1 MRRRAIAATAG
12 LAGVLLAL
20 VIAARVVP
28 LPEDFFSEPS
38 TVVELSDG
46 SWAHVF
52 LSPDEK
58 WRIQVDLDEVDPA
71 YVDALIRLEDK
82 RFWAHLG
89 VDPIAI
95 VRAAVLNVVRGRVV
109 SGGSTL
115 TMQLV
120 RVREVRPRSL
130 GSKIVEAFRALQ
142 LEVRYSKE
150 EILEAYLQ
158 YVPYGRNVE
167 GIEAAAL
174 AYFGHRATSL
184 SPAEIATLLAVPQQ
198 PTKRFPTPKNVEALR
213 RARDDLAVRLAEWDV
228 LSRRTGQGMAPAS
241 VASDVVAQVRAS
253 DVPSELRPF
262 PRFAAHAA
270 TWLRARHPK
279 KTRLV
284 TTLDRGLQ
292 LFAERTLA
300 DAAGEL
306 RLAGIQ
312 NGAIVVV
319 DHQTSQVRALV
330 GSFDFWDEAHGGQII
345 GFDNPRSPGSAL
357 KPFLYAMGID
367 RGLLLPD
374 FLVLDTPKTF
384 GTYSPKNYDGTYSG
398 LVRFEDAL
406 SRSLNVPFVNLVRR
420 IGVDKFI
427 GTLHLLG
434 CDSLSGKPG
443 YYGLSSAIGGI
454 ELTPLELAGLYATL
468 AEGGRYR
475 PLVWLADV
483 DATETSTVGD
493 RGLAAFSPGAAHLT
507 RRALSLKDR
516 PDFPERR
523 RMTGAPAHVHWKTGT
538 SFGHRDAWAAGSGPR
553 YTAVIW
559 LGNFDNSPSVSLVGA
574 DAAGP
579 ILFDILDAAGRK
591 GESLDEHPTPDL
603 VRVEI
608 CAYSGRLP
616 GPACEDTKWVWAIAK
631 NVPVERCPYHV
642 ALDVDV
648 DTGLALT
655 PACRAGRN
663 YRTENFLVWPS
674 SLRRWLDD
682 QHRRAPEPPSF
693 APGCEARVGKGGP
706 SIVSPPP
713 NHVALL
719 IPGLPADK
727 QEIPLAA
734 EAPAGSG
741 HLSWFVDGEYLGT
754 TRPEDRMWWTPVPG
768 AHEIVVTDDTG
779 KSARRKLEVRTRL

>member
-1 MRRRAIAATAG
+1 MRRKAIGAITAFAG
-12 LAGVLLAL
+12 LLLAL

-71 YVDALIRLEDK
+71 YVEALIRLEDK
-82 RFWAHLG
+82 RFRAHLG

-95 VRAAVLNVVRGRVV
+95 VRAAALNLVRGKVV
-109 SGGSTL
+109 SGGSTI

-120 RVREVRPRSL
+120 RVREVRPRSF
-130 GSKIVEAFRALQ
+130 GSKLVEAFRALQ
-142 LEVRYSKE
+142 LEVRYSKDE
-150 EILEAYLQ
+150 LLEAYLQ

-167 GIEAAAL
+167 GVEAAAL

-184 SPAEIATLLAVPQQ
+184 SPAEIATLLAVPQH
-198 PTKRFPTPKNVEALR
+198 PTKRYPTPRNAETLR
-213 RARDDLAVRLAEWDV
+213 RARDELATRLAGWDA
-228 LSRRTGQGMAPAS
+228 LSLGPGDPEDRSAKL
-241 VASDVVAQVRAS
+241 VELVRATP
-253 DVPSELRPF
+253 VPTELRPF

-270 TWLRARHPK
+270 TWLRAKHPK

-306 RLAGIQ
+306 RLVGID
-312 NGAIVVV
+312 NGALVLV
-319 DHQTSQVRALV
+319 DHQTAEVRALV
-330 GSFDFWDEAHGGQII
+330 GSFDFWDDAHGGQII
-345 GFDNPRSPGSAL
+345 GFDNPRSPGSAM

-374 FLVLDTPKTF
+374 FLVLDTPRTF
-384 GTYSPKNYDGTYSG
+384 GSYSPKNYDGNYSG

-434 CDSLSGKPG
+434 CDSLDDGVG
-443 YYGLSSAIGGI
+443 YYGLSSAIGGM

-468 AEGGRYR
+468 AEGGGYR
-475 PLVWLADV
+475 PLRWLV
-483 DATETSTVGD
+483 DHEATATASVASE
-493 RGLAAFSPGAAHLT
+493 RGMSAFSPGAAHLT
-507 RRALSLKDR
+507 RKALSLKDR

-523 RMTGAPAHVHWKTGT
+523 RMTGAPPHIHWKTGT

-553 YTAVIW
+553 YTAVVW
-559 LGNFDNSPSVSLVGA
+559 LGNFDNTPSVRLVGA

-579 ILFDILDAAGRK
+579 ILFDVLDAVGRR
-591 GESLDEHPTPDL
+591 GETVDEHPPSDL
-603 VRVEI
+603 VRVEV

-616 GPACEDTKWVWAIAK
+616 GPGCDDKKWVHAIAK

-648 DTGLALT
+648 QSGLALT
-655 PACRAGRN
+655 PACRAGRD
-663 YRTENFLVWPS
+663 YRTENFVVWPA

-682 QHRRAPEPPSF
+682 QHRRAPEPPAF
-693 APGCEARVGKGGP
+693 APGCETRVAKGGP
-706 SIVSPPP
+706 SIVSPPA

-719 IPGLPADK
+719 IPGLAAHR

-734 EAPAGSG
+734 EAGAGAG

-754 TRPEDRMWWTPVPG
+754 TKPEDRLWWTPVPG
-768 AHEIVVTDDTG
+768 THEIVVTDDTG
-779 KSARRKLEVRTRL
+779 RSARRKLDVRTRL